1 MTITEDGSFDPD
13 TKAVI
18 LDAMIEDAKARFG
31 EDLNDSQLAPIR
43 FFYDPIAE
51 RLAEAQ
57 IDLAD
62 ILSSTQIDN
71 ASEAALDAVVQKIG
85 VVRNSGKRSIGQ
97 VRFSRDNPATVDYT
111 IHDGTQVQ
119 TGGFDPIV
127 FETTTEATL
136 PSGASQVDVNIQAVE
151 IGSGGNVAPNTITQ
165 MKTSVTGIEE
175 VTNPAVTEGGLDR
188 ESDPELRERAKVEL
202 SEGSR
207 SSAPAII
214 RGLKQVAGV
223 KSVSLFVNDDPDPDV
238 DGRDPNSFEAVVE
251 GGQTQ
256 DIADQLVELKA
267 AGDGTVGGF
276 AGAEQTGSGTLPN
289 GQALPVSWSEPTQ
302 RQVYIDV
309 DITTT
314 DDYEGD
320 TAVRDSIVKY
330 IGGLRSSGSLTS
342 GTLGAGDTVLTGE
355 IEFAVRQVL
364 GVYDVTSL
372 KVGLSANPT
381 GTTNVELGD
390 TEVPT
395 ADAVDGSITFTKSEL

>member
-13 TKAVI
+13 TKAAI
-18 LDAMIEDAKARFG
+18 LDAMIEDAKTRFG

-62 ILSSTQIDN
+62 ILNATQINN
-71 ASEAALDAVVQKIG
+71 AEGAALDSVVERIG
-85 VVRNSGKRSIGQ
+85 VVRNPGKRATGQ
-97 VRFSRDNPATVDYT
+97 VRFSRDNAATVDYT

-127 FETTTEATL
+127 FETTTEASL
-136 PSGASQVDVNIQAVE
+136 PAGQSQVDVNVQAVE

-165 MKTSVTGIEE
+165 MKTSVTGIEN
-175 VTNPAVTEGGLDR
+175 VTNPSLTDGGLDR
-188 ESDPELRERAKVEL
+188 ESDPELRERAKTEL

-214 RGLKQVAGV
+214 RGLKQVEGV

-251 GGQTQ
+251 GGLNQ

-276 AGAEQTGSGTLPN
+276 AGTAQTGSGTLPN
-289 GQALPVSWSEPTQ
+289 GQALSVAWSEPTQ
-302 RQVYIDV
+302 QQVYVDA

-314 DDYEGD
+314 EDYEGD
-320 TAVRDSIVKY
+320 DAVRDSIVKY
-330 IGGLRSSGSLTS
+330 IGGQRSSGSLTA
-342 GTLGAGDTVLTGE
+342 GTLGAGDTVLVGE
-355 IEFAVRQVL
+355 VEFAIRQVL
-364 GVYDVTSL
+364 GVYDVTGL

-381 GTTNVELGD
+381 GTTNVSLNE

-395 ADAVDGSITFTKSEL
+395 ADSLDGSITFTKSSL